1 MNNQIQNDILKQQ
14 SIFDPTLQVNCRD
27 LEVIIKDNKIIKI
40 NLSFIDPN
48 LDFIK
53 NIEKQNSKLKNTDK
67 FINIHDNLDISTF
80 GLKIINNKN
89 IIIKI
94 IHISETE
101 KKKQLSLKMV
111 DYYSLLMIFFQKM
124 VV

>member
-1 MNNQIQNDILKQQ
+1 MNNQIYNDILKQQ

-101 KKKQLSLKMV
+101 KKKNS
-111 DYYSLLMIFFQKM
+111 FH
-124 VV
+124 